1 MDKNSMDKLPMNL
14 RLELLD
20 AYGKWIQEYVDQG
33 YKAYLITFMFNHL
46 PGHWQSITKIMMED
60 VEQFYRT
67 LLKWVVRKPRTAPA
81 HRLPILVALR
91 DRPVRKR
98 LKLALDDLVINDG
111 LHIHGIILI
120 PPNSRLKELDEH
132 VRAQSGI
139 YTNRKYTRIR
149 HIDVQ
154 QITKRVAY
162 AAGYGLKGLKYD
174 ATANDDVLILP
185 LPKKDVPPKERREPA
200 TPKELMHW

>member
-1 MDKNSMDKLPMNL
+1 
-14 RLELLD
+14 
-20 AYGKWIQEYVDQG
+20 
-33 YKAYLITFMFNHL
+33 
-46 PGHWQSITKIMMED
+46 MMED

-162 AAGYGLKGLKYD
+162 AAGYG
-174 ATANDDVLILP
+174 
-185 LPKKDVPPKERREPA
+185 
-200 TPKELMHW
+200 